1 MSLRQKTRR
10 TRLPSICTCLL
21 LLSSGF
27 RKLQKVGLRSQ
38 ERFVYHPPEIID
50 SENENF
56 HREKPTRQDL
66 NPQKV
71 IHVKT
76 GQEQNVIEEKE

>member
-21 LLSSGF
+21 LAFIF
-27 RKLQKVGLRSQ
+27 RQLQKVGLRSQ
-38 ERFVYHPPEIID
+38 ERFVYQPPEIID

-56 HREKPTRQDL
+56 HHEKPTRQVL

-71 IHVKT
+71 FHVKT
-76 GQEQNVIEEKE
+76 GQERDVIKEEKE